1 MDNKSIGCSCHQR
14 ELSLQDR
21 LEKVCRSEDALLKE
35 VARLKCEM
43 GGARA
48 THEVVVRLKKENQ
61 KLKENMTGILDT
73 IYDNPNNPKTTGT
86 YDLLGDIGDIVEE
99 ILKLKENSDC
109 HYSDEELHNSSD
121 EETVY
126 TNCHTCGVPTD
137 NDLLQPPCPIYK
149 CPDHKNLYCPKCVN
163 MTCACGVAVKQPE

>member
-21 LEKVCRSEDALLKE
+21 LEKGCRSEDALLKE

-48 THEVVVRLKKENQ
+48 RHEDVVRLKKENQ

-121 EETVY
+121 EEQFILTVIHVEY
-126 TNCHTCGVPTD
+126 LLITTFYNRHAQFTNVPTIKICIVL
-137 NDLLQPPCPIYK
+137 N
-149 CPDHKNLYCPKCVN
+149 V
-163 MTCACGVAVKQPE
+163 